1 MAACRKPVLG
11 AGSLLLVAGC
21 CLLLLLLAESRLSRS
36 ITAVSQSAAG
46 CVRRH
51 LLSSAECAAAAAA
64 ACCRFGPLASFN
76 GRHVSSEEVA
86 AAGAL
91 FGGLEAT
98 LDAALVRWRL
108 RRGGGTLLGTRYY
121 NCETSMLAVSCL
133 IALVRRRL
141 GALACLLAARCLN
154 ATVTAANTVRSLST
168 S

>member
-51 LLSSAECAAAAAA
+51 LLSSAECAAAAA